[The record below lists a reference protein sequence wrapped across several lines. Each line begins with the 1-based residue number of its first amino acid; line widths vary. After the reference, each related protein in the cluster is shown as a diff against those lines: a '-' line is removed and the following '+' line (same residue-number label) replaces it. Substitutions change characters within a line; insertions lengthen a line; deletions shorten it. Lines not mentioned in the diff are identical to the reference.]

1 MLYHETAAMNWAWSW
16 LILLPRML

>member
-1 MLYHETAAMNWAWSW
+1 MLYHEKAAMNWAWSW